1 MNEQKQLS
9 HRQLKIGQQIRFL
22 ISNFLIK
29 EDFVFEK
36 FDCKDITVVDVVIG
50 SDLKHA
56 KIYVTINSKFEN
68 KLLIK
73 ELNSK
78 ASFIQHRIASNLSV
92 KFTPKLKFFYDSSFE
107 YSHKINIMNVVS
119 TVNHS
124 SSILLSILI

>member
-68 KLLIK
+68 KLMIK

-107 YSHKINIMNVVS
+107 YSHKINN
-119 TVNHS
+119 
-124 SSILLSILI
+124 ILGNIK